1 MSASLPLTYLECRA
15 RFRRAASERG
25 VAIDVYTIDGH
36 GPDGEELTI
45 DVVHLGARRP
55 KRALTVLSGVHGVEG
70 FVTSTIQTDLL
81 ERLAADRLPDDVAV
95 LLVHAVNP
103 WGMAWWRRQNEHN
116 VDLNRN
122 WRRSDV
128 EPRHSDAYDE
138 IHPIACPDTPELP
151 SVEALLEAATAVVA
165 ERGLAWVRDAITV
178 GQYRHPDGLHYG
190 GARTEAS
197 NRALEEIV
205 HEHLAGVERSL
216 VLDLHTGHGAHG
228 TVTLLSD
235 QPPGSPAD
243 ALLRDAFPDVEVMAT
258 VGNDEAT
265 TGRKSGQIA
274 AGMAAL
280 LPGAAH
286 VATAV
291 EFGTT
296 PDEEQLVATYL
307 ESWVHRRGDP
317 RLPAHAAVV
326 WRYRCCFTPDDAAWA
341 ATCRQRGVD
350 LLDQGLAALVA
361 WEGPWTG

>member
-15 RFRRAASERG
+15 RFRRAASARG
-25 VAIDVYTIDGH
+25 VTVDVYALDGH

-45 DVVHLGARRP
+45 DVVHLGPRRP
-55 KRALTVLSGVHGVEG
+55 QRALTVLSGVHGVEG

-81 ERLAADRLPDDVAV
+81 ERLDPKRLPEGVAV
-95 LLVHAVNP
+95 VLVHAVNP

-128 EPRHSDAYDE
+128 EPQHNDAYDV

-151 SVEALLEAATAVVA
+151 SVEALLERATAVVA
-165 ERGLAWVRDAITV
+165 ERGLPWVRDAITV

-205 HEHLAGVERSL
+205 HEHLAGVDRSL
-216 VLDLHTGHGAHG
+216 VLDLHTGHGPSGA
-228 TVTLLSD
+228 VTLLSD
-235 QPPGSPAD
+235 QPPGSAAD
-243 ALLRDAFPDVEVMAT
+243 ELLRRAFPDVEVMAT
-258 VGNDEAT
+258 VDNAEAT

-274 AGMAAL
+274 AGMADL

-307 ESWVHRRGDP
+307 ESWVHRRGD
-317 RLPAHAAVV
+317 RRIPAHAAAV
-326 WRYRCCFTPDDAAWA
+326 WRYRCCFTPEDPAWA
-341 ATCRQRGVD
+341 DACRRHGARLIGQGV
-350 LLDQGLAALVA
+350 AALA
-361 WEGPWTG
+361 TWEGPWTG